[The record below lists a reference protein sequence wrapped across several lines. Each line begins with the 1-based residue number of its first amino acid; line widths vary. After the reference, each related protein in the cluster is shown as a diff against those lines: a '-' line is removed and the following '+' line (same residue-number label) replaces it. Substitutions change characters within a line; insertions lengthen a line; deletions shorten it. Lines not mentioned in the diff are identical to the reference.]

1 MNKISLVTEEREGVL
16 GSSALCGLHG
26 GLYFCDSGNR
36 VKGTLLGPRY
46 SEALAVTTV
55 NQMSSIDTI

>member
-1 MNKISLVTEEREGVL
+1 MNKISPVTEEREGVL
-16 GSSALCGLHG
+16 KSSALSGQHG

-36 VKGTLLGPRY
+36 VEGTLLGPRY
-46 SEALAVTTV
+46 SEGLAVTTV